1 MLQLLLETP
10 EFEDFEAAIEDLEVQ
25 TSLHF
30 YPYLL
35 SNKLQSLK
43 FSCAHVPRAGLSAC
57 SGCM

>member
-30 YPYLL
+30 HPYFIVTYPPEL
-35 SNKLQSLK
+35 N
-43 FSCAHVPRAGLSAC
+43 V
-57 SGCM
+57 